1 MTGPY
6 HRGEREVQRR
16 AGLREEAEVS
26 GRAIRDTVP
35 PVAASFLTQQ
45 RLLVAGAADDRG
57 DVWATVL
64 TGPAGFLRTEDEHSL
79 SIAARPAPADPL
91 ATVLERPVHLGMLA
105 IEAATRRR
113 MRMNGTARPRGGG
126 LLVDLDQVVA
136 NCPKYIQKRTPPAA
150 DSGPASA
157 SPPEPPSPSLPGAR
171 RSDRLDDGQRR
182 LLAGA
187 DTFFIA
193 TADEHGRAD
202 ASHRGGNPGFLQA
215 PSPTLVRWPDYTGNA
230 MFLTL
235 GNLLVNP
242 RAGLVVPDYA
252 TGATLHL
259 TGSARIVW
267 DAEDARSPVP
277 TPADTGRMV
286 EFAVTGVAE
295 LPGTLPAGWSP
306 PALSR
311 FNPPVPAAGAP
322 SAV

>member
-1 MTGPY
+1 MTTVTGPY
-6 HRGEREVQRR
+6 HHGEREVQRR
-16 AGLREEAEVS
+16 AGLQEEAEVS
-26 GRAIRDTVP
+26 GRAIRGDMP
-35 PVAASFLTQQ
+35 PVAASFLTEQ
-45 RLLVAGAADDRG
+45 RLLVAGAADDDG

-64 TGPAGFLRTEDEHSL
+64 TGPAGFLRSQDGHSL

-113 MRMNGTARPRGGG
+113 MRMNGTARPEGDG

-150 DSGPASA
+150 ETAPPPAST
-157 SPPEPPSPSLPGAR
+157 PPPRVR

-182 LLAGA
+182 FLAGA

-193 TADEHGRAD
+193 TADEDGRAD
-202 ASHRGGNPGFLQA
+202 ASHRGGNPGFLRA
-215 PSPTLVRWPDYTGNA
+215 PSPTRVRWPDYRGNA

-242 RAGLVVPDYA
+242 RAGLVVPDYS
-252 TGATLHL
+252 TGTTLHL
-259 TGSARIVW
+259 TGTAEIVW
-267 DAEDARSPVP
+267 DAEEAGGS

-286 EFAVTGVAE
+286 ELTVTGVAE

-311 FNPPVPAAGAP
+311 FNPPVPAAVVPDA
-322 SAV
+322 A

>member
-1 MTGPY
+1 MSGPY
-6 HRGEREVQRR
+6 HHGEREVQRR
-16 AGLREEAEVS
+16 AGLRREAEVS

-57 DVWATVL
+57 DIWATVL
-64 TGPAGFLRTEDEHSL
+64 TGPAGFLRAEDEHSL
-79 SIAARPAPADPL
+79 SVAARPAPADPL
-91 ATVLERPVHLGMLA
+91 AAVLERPVRLGMLA

-113 MRMNGTARPRGGG
+113 MRMNGTARPHGGG

-150 DSGPASA
+150 DPGP
-157 SPPEPPSPSLPGAR
+157 PPAAAPLSRVRG
-171 RSDRLDDGQRR
+171 SDRLDDGQRR
-182 LLAGA
+182 FLAGA

-235 GNLLVNP
+235 GNLLVNS

-267 DAEDARSPVP
+267 GAEDAGSPVP
-277 TPADTGRMV
+277 TPADTGRVV
-286 EFAVTGVAE
+286 EFTVTGVAE

-311 FNPPVPAAGAP
+311 FNPPVPATGAP
-322 SAV
+322 SAA

>member
-1 MTGPY
+1 MTTVTGPY
-6 HRGEREVQRR
+6 HRGEREAQLR
-16 AGLREEAEVS
+16 AGLKEEAEVS
-26 GRAIRDTVP
+26 GRAIRGTVP
-35 PVAASFLTQQ
+35 PVAAAFLTGQ

-64 TGPAGFLRTEDEHSL
+64 TGPAGFLRARDEHSL
-79 SIAARPAPADPL
+79 SIAARPAPDDPL

-113 MRMNGTARPRGGG
+113 MRMNGTSRPQDGG

-136 NCPKYIQKRTPPAA
+136 NCPKYIQKRTPPEA
-150 DSGPASA
+150 DAGRPAKA
-157 SPPEPPSPSLPGAR
+157 RPPAR
-171 RSDRLDDGQRR
+171 RSDRLDEGQRR
-182 LLAGA
+182 FLSGA

-193 TADEHGRAD
+193 TADEHGHAD
-202 ASHRGGNPGFLQA
+202 ASHRGGNPGFLQVL
-215 PSPTLVRWPDYTGNA
+215 SPTRVRWPDYTGNA

-235 GNLLVNP
+235 GNLLTNP

-252 TGATLHL
+252 TGTTLHL
-259 TGSARIVW
+259 TGAAEIVW
-267 DAEDARSPVP
+267 DAGDSGGAG
-277 TPADTGRMV
+277 PADTGRAI

-311 FNPPVPAAGAP
+311 FNPPVTAGRVP

>member
-6 HRGEREVQRR
+6 HRGEHEAQRR

-45 RLLVAGAADDRG
+45 RLLVVGAADDRG

-64 TGPAGFLRTEDEHSL
+64 TGPAGFLRAPDEHRL
-79 SIAARPAPADPL
+79 SIAARPAPEDPL
-91 ATVLERPVHLGMLA
+91 AAALERPVHLGMLA

-113 MRMNGTARPRGGG
+113 MRMNGTARPQGDG

-136 NCPKYIQKRTPPAA
+136 NCPKYIQKRTPPEADAA
-150 DSGPASA
+150 
-157 SPPEPPSPSLPGAR
+157 PPQAGTPQAR
-171 RSDRLDDGQRR
+171 RSDRLDDGQQRF
-182 LLAGA
+182 LTGA

-202 ASHRGGNPGFLQA
+202 ASHRGGNPGFLQVL
-215 PSPTLVRWPDYTGNA
+215 SPTRLRWPDYTGNA

-252 TGATLHL
+252 TGTTLHL
-259 TGSARIVW
+259 TGTAQTVW
-267 DAEDARSPVP
+267 DAGETEGA
-277 TPADTGRMV
+277 ALAGTGRLV
-286 EFAVTGVAE
+286 EFTVTGVAE

-306 PALSR
+306 PAASR
-311 FNPPVPAAGAP
+311 FNPPVPAAGARG
-322 SAV
+322 AA